1 MILAIGLSFVAWL
14 VKGRRRVGARGCA
27 PRLAPWLSGDGGG
40 TSPDEG
46 EGSGATTSLARADSR
61 SGAKSEP
68 PRRATVRAY
77 GRRYGAKEHCKASL
91 SRMGEMSSG
100 NHLRRSPTWRP
111 VGLPGLRRLTVRA
124 GDRRRHRRQEQIAAV
139 AGIRSA
145 VHRTAGRARPLDA
158 EVTRRGCLAELASR
172 RRRGAGRP

>member
-1 MILAIGLSFVAWL
+1 
-14 VKGRRRVGARGCA
+14 
-27 PRLAPWLSGDGGG
+27 
-40 TSPDEG
+40 
-46 EGSGATTSLARADSR
+46 
-61 SGAKSEP
+61 
-68 PRRATVRAY
+68 
-77 GRRYGAKEHCKASL
+77 
-91 SRMGEMSSG
+91 MSSG

-145 VHRTAGRARPLDA
+145 VHRTAGRARPLDG

-172 RRRGAGRP
+172 RRRGAGRPGRVAVTVWLGTQLRARSRPQGRRETAPRRAAAPSGEGGEVAVLGEVDQAGLHGSLQRHSVPARRFARPRDSPGRMV